1 METETKKEKKEVAP
15 KTESQKVTTDKD
27 VDFPSIGWAIS
38 AGAIKELPVEEEA
51 KAQILANHHIKLIN
65 K

>member
-1 METETKKEKKEVAP
+1 MEIEKTTKKEEAP
-15 KTESQKVTTDKD
+15 KTSAVAKVTADVD

-38 AGAIKELPVEEEA
+38 AGATKELPVEETA
-51 KAQILANHHIKLIN
+51 KAQILANHHIKLI

>member
-15 KTESQKVTTDKD
+15 KTESQKVTSDVD
-27 VDFPSIGWAIS
+27 VDFPSLGWAIS
-38 AGAIKELPVEEEA
+38 AGATKELPVEE
-51 KAQILANHHIKLIN
+51 KTRAQILTNHHIKLI